1 MKKIRDLYA
10 QNTILQFLTTYLFIL
25 LLSLLILGGGF
36 TLAFRIVRQDSY
48 TSYQTMLNHSVDIID
63 NEIKKLQ
70 TLALQMAQNAHVQAY
85 AQYDSTSSDYI
96 IEALRTKEDITYLL
110 NFQNIEMVDSS
121 YIYFR
126 GKDRI
131 LFESSF
137 YSPELFEKY
146 LLGKGV
152 SLDEW
157 RREMMD
163 LEQRK
168 AHFQNMGEEIQY
180 IYPFSSALWG
190 ENQGMLVF
198 SLDNGFF
205 NRLLSFEDSEENDN
219 YLIQIYDENNR
230 FLWSDGNLDEKN
242 FRQKKEL
249 ERIGDAKYMEIEGNN
264 IFQAISPDS
273 GWHYVLIIPRK
284 AALQKLMFLERL
296 VFALIGL
303 AVLLGVTLSLY
314 LSIRKGQPINQA
326 MAAISSSG
334 QHPGN
339 IKNIGDA
346 VKSILKNHEELLH
359 EMEREKPLLQK
370 AFFNDL
376 VKGDFNTDDQI
387 RLSASWADI
396 QLNDMPY
403 LLSSLELFSNNDNY
417 SLDEQTLEESHIVM
431 QLLENRLTEL
441 WEKRIWFYKRNYR
454 TLVAIFFVEGDEK
467 EIRKTIAE
475 VRNWLL
481 EEYRVE
487 TNWGISRMYTDYL
500 IMWRA
505 AEESFV
511 ALDNCS
517 NSVSIVEYRYELE
530 NINEFYFPEMAREK
544 LLEGILSG
552 NREEI
557 RAVLSILEE
566 ENCKIRTLNR
576 SQFIKLNQKVID
588 VIRSFFKT
596 EETNRDYT
604 DWHIMR
610 LNEVIM
616 ESQVSGEEYFRRLSQ
631 ICDDV
636 CRQNAAKTSQQKK
649 MMIEEVKTYLQKHYS
664 DSGLCLAQIGSIF
677 KVSEGYL
684 SSLFKE
690 YAGVNFTDYLEDI
703 RIKKACELLKEKN
716 ATVNAIAEAVGYNSA
731 QVFRRAFKRVT
742 GISPKEARK

>member
-1 MKKIRDLYA
+1 
-10 QNTILQFLTTYLFIL
+10 
-25 LLSLLILGGGF
+25 
-36 TLAFRIVRQDSY
+36 
-48 TSYQTMLNHSVDIID
+48 MLNHSVDIID

-85 AQYDSTSSDYI
+85 AKCDKNSTDYI

-110 NFQNIEMVDSS
+110 NFQNIEMIDSS

-126 GKDRI
+126 GKDKI

-146 LLGKGV
+146 LSGKGV

-157 RREMMD
+157 RREMTD
-163 LEQRK
+163 PEQRK
-168 AHFQNMGEEIQY
+168 AHFQNMGKEIQY
-180 IYPFSSALWG
+180 IYPFSSSLWG

-198 SLDNGFF
+198 GLDNSFF
-205 NRLLSFEDSEENDN
+205 GRLLSFENSEEDSE
-219 YLIQIYDENNR
+219 YLIRIYDENDR
-230 FLWSDGNLDEKN
+230 FLWSGGKLDEKK
-242 FRQKKEL
+242 FPEETEL
-249 ERIGDAKYMEIEGNN
+249 EKISDAEYIEIKGNN
-264 IFQAISPDS
+264 IFQAVSSES
-273 GWHYVLIIPRK
+273 GWRYVLMMPRK

-303 AVLLGVTLSLY
+303 AVLLGVGISLY

-334 QHPGN
+334 QHPGG

-359 EMEREKPLLQK
+359 EMEQEKPLLQK

-376 VKGDFNTDDQI
+376 VKGDFNTDEQI
-387 RLSASWADI
+387 RLSALWADI
-396 QLNDMPY
+396 RLNDMPY
-403 LLSSLELFSNNDNY
+403 VLSSLELFSNNDNY
-417 SLDEQTLEESHIVM
+417 SFDEQTLEESHIIM
-431 QLLENRLTEL
+431 QLLESRLTEL
-441 WEKRIWFYKRNYR
+441 WEQGIWFYKRNYR
-454 TLVAIFFVEGDEK
+454 TLVAIFFVERDVK
-467 EIRKTIAE
+467 EIGKTVLE
-475 VRNWLL
+475 VRDWLL
-481 EEYRVE
+481 KEYGVE
-487 TNWGISRMYTDYL
+487 TNWGVSRMYKDYL
-500 IMWRA
+500 IMWKA

-530 NINEFYFPEMAREK
+530 NTNEFYFPDMAREK

-557 RAVLSILEE
+557 EAVLTILEE
-566 ENCKIRTLNR
+566 ENCRIRTLNR

-588 VIRSFFKT
+588 AVRSFFKE
-596 EETNRDYT
+596 EETNRDYA

-616 ESQVSGEEYFRRLSQ
+616 ESQISGEEYFRRLSQ
-631 ICDDV
+631 ICENV
-636 CRQNAAKTSQQKK
+636 CRQSAVKTSQQKK
-649 MMIEEVKTYLQKHYS
+649 RMIDEVKAYLQSHYS
-664 DSGLCLAQIGSIF
+664 DSGLCLAQAGSIF

-703 RIKKACELLKEKN
+703 RIKKACELLKEKK
-716 ATVNAIAEAVGYNSA
+716 ATVNEIAEAVGYNSA